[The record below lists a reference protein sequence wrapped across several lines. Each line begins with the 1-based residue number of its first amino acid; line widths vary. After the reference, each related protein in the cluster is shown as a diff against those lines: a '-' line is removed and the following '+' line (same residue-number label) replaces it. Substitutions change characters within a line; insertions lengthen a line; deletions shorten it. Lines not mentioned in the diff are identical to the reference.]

1 MKTRIAIFASG
12 FGSNARAIMQA
23 CHDKK
28 INAEIVL
35 VVSDKK
41 NANVHQFAKEYF
53 VQSVSFERA
62 DFQSKEAHEI
72 AIINRLKHDQVDFI
86 VLAGYMRLIG
96 KSLLDEYE
104 GKIINIHPSLLPKY
118 RGLDAIG
125 QAIQNGEKEIGVTV
139 HYVDA
144 GMDTGKIIAQ
154 KKIEQNIQGKEK
166 AEIEKLVHEV
176 EHELYVEVLMDLF
189 NKV

>member
-23 CHDKK
+23 CFDKK
-28 INAEIVL
+28 INAEVVL

-53 VQSVSFERA
+53 VQSVSFDRA

-125 QAIQNGEKEIGVTV
+125 QAIQNGEQEIGVTV

-176 EHELYVEVLMDLF
+176 EHELYVNVLKDMFKEV
-189 NKV
+189 

>member
-23 CHDKK
+23 CFDKK
-28 INAEIVL
+28 INAEVVL

-53 VQSVSFERA
+53 VQSVSFDRA

-125 QAIQNGEKEIGVTV
+125 QAIQNGEQEIGVTV

-176 EHELYVEVLMDLF
+176 EHVLYVNVLKDMFKEV
-189 NKV
+189 

>member
-23 CHDKK
+23 CYDKK
-28 INAEIVL
+28 INAEVVL

-104 GKIINIHPSLLPKY
+104 
-118 RGLDAIG
+118 
-125 QAIQNGEKEIGVTV
+125 EIGRAHV
-139 HYVDA
+139 
-144 GMDTGKIIAQ
+144 
-154 KKIEQNIQGKEK
+154 
-166 AEIEKLVHEV
+166 
-176 EHELYVEVLMDLF
+176 
-189 NKV
+189 

>member
-23 CHDKK
+23 CYDKK
-28 INAEIVL
+28 INAEVVL

-53 VQSVSFERA
+53 VQSVSFERT

-72 AIINRLKHDQVDFI
+72 AIINRLKHDRVDFI

-125 QAIQNGEKEIGVTV
+125 QAIQNGEREIGVTV

-166 AEIEKLVHEV
+166 AEIEKWVHEV
-176 EHELYVEVLMDLF
+176 EHELYVEVLKDLF
-189 NKV
+189 NKL